1 VDAAKYS
8 AIELLREGDI
18 RNESTNST
26 SRFHCQLYRPVRSK
40 FVSTESLPKT
50 GVFAVAAGDF
60 SEILAVVVDFL
71 EHGDQSETRESPG
84 KMQAFR
90 AQIDRNLRSSECLA
104 GAGGI
109 EPPNGGI
116 KIRLLAPGGR
126 FLISLHRGSLHGV
139 G

>member
-50 GVFAVAAGDF
+50 GVFAVATGDF

-71 EHGDQSETRESPG
+71 EHGDQSETRENPG
-84 KMQAFR
+84 K
-90 AQIDRNLRSSECLA
+90 C
-104 GAGGI
+104 
-109 EPPNGGI
+109 
-116 KIRLLAPGGR
+116 RLFAHKLTAISGR
-126 FLISLHRGSLHGV
+126 VSAWLTIQGSNSHIPD
-139 G
+139 